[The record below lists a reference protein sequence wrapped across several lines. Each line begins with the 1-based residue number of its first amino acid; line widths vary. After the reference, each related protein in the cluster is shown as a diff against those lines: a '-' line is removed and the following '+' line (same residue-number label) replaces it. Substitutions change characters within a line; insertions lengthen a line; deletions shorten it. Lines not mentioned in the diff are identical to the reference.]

1 MWWNWALQE
10 TKLKMPFYI
19 PAKKWKRKSTTEVPN
34 SAAASEEAR
43 GSPIK
48 GQPSEQALQE
58 VPEEA
63 ATAPPPLVEEITQE
77 QLTLLNISIEK
88 YGQFDPASS
97 PSKISPTKPPRELSE
112 LLSPEASSL
121 PRWDEGV
128 EGSSRAQ
135 SRQQPVNGPRA
146 EVSVGMGVL
155 MRGAAADVRAFYIG
169 REDGGDAG
177 LVGFWKAREESARK
191 RPAAHGQD
199 DTELALAEAL
209 ARVPREDRE
218 YAYHDRIRAQLE
230 LEYHQQSQL
239 WSVPPPPATPE
250 LQEYFGAQRIPV
262 YYRDGSEVAAAAVA
276 GVSLASSSSPR
287 DRHVADDAQRAS
299 DAQRLRRADAL
310 AQLER
315 AEAMIAEAASAADD
329 FSDAVVGTGK
339 PLLGTRVADPHHAQ
353 AEYVQTTEHA
363 ARLAAVVKVR
373 KTIASREWLDALGR
387 LRGLRRWLS
396 TVVPDYRPR
405 PPPCCLRTRTQ

>member
-1 MWWNWALQE
+1 MARNCGVRGVCWNLALQE

-19 PAKKWKRKSTTEVPN
+19 PAKKWRRKSTSCEDPI
-34 SAAASEEAR
+34 SAAASEKPR
-43 GSPIK
+43 TSPIK
-48 GQPSEQALQE
+48 GQPSDHELPE
-58 VPEEA
+58 VPEEG
-63 ATAPPPLVEEITQE
+63 ATSPPPLVEEMTKE

-88 YGQFDPASS
+88 HGQFDPA
-97 PSKISPTKPPRELSE
+97 KSPTKPSREVSE

-135 SRQQPVNGPRA
+135 SRHPAINGPRA

-155 MRGAAADVRAFYIG
+155 MSGAAADVRAFYIG

-191 RPAAHGQD
+191 GPAAHDQD

-209 ARVPREDRE
+209 ARVPREDRA
-218 YAYHDRIRAQLE
+218 YAYHDRMRVAKLE
-230 LEYHQQSQL
+230 QEYHQQSQL
-239 WSVPPPPATPE
+239 WLSVPPPPATPE
-250 LQEYFGAQRIPV
+250 LQEYFGAQRMPV
-262 YYRDGSEVAAAAVA
+262 YYRDGSEVAAAAAEAA
-276 GVSLASSSSPR
+276 GVSSGSSSSPR
-287 DRHVADDAQRAS
+287 DQHVADDVKRAS
-299 DAQRLRRADAL
+299 NTQRLRRADAL
-310 AQLER
+310 AI
-315 AEAMIAEAASAADD
+315 IAEAASLADD

-339 PLLGTRVADPHHAQ
+339 PLQGTRVADPHQAQ

-373 KTIASREWLDALGR
+373 TILTSWTDALGR
-387 LRGLRRWLS
+387 LRG
-396 TVVPDYRPR
+396 V
-405 PPPCCLRTRTQ
+405 

>member
-1 MWWNWALQE
+1 MLVVRGVWWNWALQE
-10 TKLKMPFYI
+10 TKLKMPFI
-19 PAKKWKRKSTTEVPN
+19 PARKWKRKSTRDPN
-34 SAAASEEAR
+34 SAAAGEEPR
-43 GSPIK
+43 GSPTK
-48 GQPSEQALQE
+48 GEPSEQALLE
-58 VPEEA
+58 VPEEGG
-63 ATAPPPLVEEITQE
+63 TAVPPPLVEEMTQE

-88 YGQFDPASS
+88 HGQFDPASS
-97 PSKISPTKPPRELSE
+97 PSRPSPTKPSRESSE

-121 PRWDEGV
+121 PRWDEGA

-135 SRQQPVNGPRA
+135 SRQHPANGPRA

-191 RPAAHGQD
+191 GPAAHDQK

-218 YAYHDRIRAQLE
+218 YAYHDRMRATQLE
-230 LEYHQQSQL
+230 QEYHQQSQL
-239 WSVPPPPATPE
+239 LAVPPPPATPE
-250 LQEYFGAQRIPV
+250 LQEYFGAQRMPV
-262 YYRDGSEVAAAAVA
+262 YYRDGSEVAAAAAAAAA
-276 GVSLASSSSPR
+276 GVSSSSPPSVTLPSASPPR
-287 DRHVADDAQRAS
+287 DQHVADDAQRTS
-299 DAQRLRRADAL
+299 DAQRLQRRAEAL

-315 AEAMIAEAASAADD
+315 AEAMIAEAASAADQ

-339 PLLGTRVADPHHAQ
+339 PLLGGARVADPHQAQ

-363 ARLAAVVKVR
+363 AKLAAVIKVR
-373 KTIASREWLDALGR
+373 TTLASG
-387 LRGLRRWLS
+387 
-396 TVVPDYRPR
+396 V
-405 PPPCCLRTRTQ
+405 